1 MKSGLKRIFGETA
14 CGSNEFEV
22 KQEVFYNRY
31 GHWKNK
37 KGSFKDNS
45 KQKDQIQKGTNPL
58 DRQGR
63 RTKCAICSSVFHWVK
78 DCPHK
83 DVKYVEEDQED
94 ECNLVM
100 FTNETQIFMTEAF
113 GTAILDTVCTRT
125 VYGAK
130 WLFDYVETLNE
141 EEKDN
146 IVEQRSERIFRFGD
160 GSKVKALKNVVIPAV
175 IGDKQCT
182 ISTDVVDLELP
193 LLLSKESLKKA
204 NAILNLN
211 DDEAIL
217 FGQKVKLE
225 QTSSGHYCINLRSQ
239 SISRQVIDNPSA
251 LVVLEEM
258 SSKDKSVAVKK
269 LHRQFG
275 HASEQKLKDLLKK
288 ANVKDKEIYDLL
300 NKAITEC
307 ELCIRFQRTPSRPV
321 VSLPMASD
329 WNELISVDLHQ
340 LEQSIWYLHII
351 DIFTRFSAGAI
362 VRTKDAS
369 VVGDKIIKNW
379 MCIWTS

>member
-1 MKSGLKRIFGETA
+1 
-14 CGSNEFEV
+14 
-22 KQEVFYNRY
+22 
-31 GHWKNK
+31 
-37 KGSFKDNS
+37 
-45 KQKDQIQKGTNPL
+45 
-58 DRQGR
+58 
-63 RTKCAICSSVFHWVK
+63 
-78 DCPHK
+78 
-83 DVKYVEEDQED
+83 
-94 ECNLVM
+94 
-100 FTNETQIFMTEAF
+100 
-113 GTAILDTVCTRT
+113 
-125 VYGAK
+125 
-130 WLFDYVETLNE
+130 
-141 EEKDN
+141 
-146 IVEQRSERIFRFGD
+146 
-160 GSKVKALKNVVIPAV
+160 
-175 IGDKQCT
+175 
-182 ISTDVVDLELP
+182 
-193 LLLSKESLKKA
+193 
-204 NAILNLN
+204 
-211 DDEAIL
+211 
-217 FGQKVKLE
+217 
-225 QTSSGHYCINLRSQ
+225 
-239 SISRQVIDNPSA
+239 
-251 LVVLEEM
+251 M

-379 MCIWTS
+379 ISVFGPPKKLFNDNGGEFANEHVAQLGHQFHIEILTTAAYAPWSNGVCERHNMTLTEIIMKVKEDMKCDYETVLSWALMSKNMLSNVHGYSSYQLVFGKNPNFPSIFSDKLPALSGKSTSKMVADHISALYAARKAFTETECSERIHRALRKQTRTNMDEVYLKW